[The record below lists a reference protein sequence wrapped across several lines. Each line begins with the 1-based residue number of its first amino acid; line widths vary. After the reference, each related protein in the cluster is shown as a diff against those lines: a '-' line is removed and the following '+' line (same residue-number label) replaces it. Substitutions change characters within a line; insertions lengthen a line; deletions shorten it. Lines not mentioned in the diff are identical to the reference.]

1 MEKGGLGLSTD
12 GRHPETQFRR
22 MALQGPGAASG
33 PWGRHSINSLQTLL
47 HKHQVSGLL
56 SWPISL
62 LSARHLDKEL
72 FSGLSSA
79 RLHSPAASVWV
90 MNAPLTCLVKPLQS
104 L

>member
-33 PWGRHSINSLQTLL
+33 PWGQHSINSLQTLL
-47 HKHQVSGLL
+47 HKRRVSGLL

-72 FSGLSSA
+72 VPFLGTKQCQAAFSSGICLGDEC
-79 RLHSPAASVWV
+79 
-90 MNAPLTCLVKPLQS
+90 PLDMSC
-104 L
+104 